1 MERAHPAPGHR
12 TILAAVLAN
21 VAIAA
26 AKFAAAAASG
36 SSALL
41 SEAIHSLVDTGDGLL
56 LWLGLR
62 RSRRAP
68 DDAHPFGHGK
78 ELYFWT
84 TVVAILV
91 FAVGG
96 GMSAYEGILHLA
108 RPAPERSRLWSY
120 VVLAVSAVFEG
131 ASWTVAAREFAHA
144 KGRRTAWRAI
154 RTTKDPA
161 VFTVLFED
169 SAALVG
175 ILLAFAGV
183 ALGQATG

>member
-26 AKFAAAAASG
+26 AKFAVAAISG
-36 SSALL
+36 SSAIL
-41 SEAIHSLVDTGDGLL
+41 SEAIHSVVDTGDGLL
-56 LWLGLR
+56 LWHGLR

-68 DDAHPFGHGK
+68 DEAHPFGHGK

-108 RPAPERSRLWSY
+108 RPAPDHGRFWSY
-120 VVLAVSAVFEG
+120 LVLAISAVFEG
-131 ASWTVAAREFAHA
+131 TSWTVAAREFARA
-144 KGRRTAWRAI
+144 KGRRGAWRAI
-154 RTTKDPA
+154 RTAKDPL
-161 VFTVLFED
+161 VFTVL
-169 SAALVG
+169 L
-175 ILLAFAGV
+175 
-183 ALGQATG
+183 